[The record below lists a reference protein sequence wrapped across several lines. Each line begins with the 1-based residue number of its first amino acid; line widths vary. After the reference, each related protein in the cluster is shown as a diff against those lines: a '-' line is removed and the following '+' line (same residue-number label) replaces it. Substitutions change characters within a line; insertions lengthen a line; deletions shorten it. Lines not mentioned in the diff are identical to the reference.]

1 MTYGLM
7 TAPLIPGG
15 TMVEWCI
22 TRESDGT
29 QTFLN
34 QSGAHLYHPAH
45 EVVPFIRAA
54 AQSLRLPPEDQHP
67 NVLKLPTPVALG
79 LTTCGDE
86 HPPLPLS
93 GPVPQRTRVGGVDN
107 GPSDPLARRLWTFW
121 AELMLRETYMRM
133 HRGKRRSIALG
144 ISWAL
149 WYGGADE
156 TEVNASFRAY
166 DHTRTPIPTF
176 DIERCSLDALTD
188 ALLATARLA
197 AITKAF

>member
-54 AQSLRLPPEDQHP
+54 AHSLRIPLEEQRLD
-67 NVLKLPTPVALG
+67 VLKLPTPVALG

-86 HPPLPLS
+86 QPPLPLS
-93 GPVPQRTRVGGVDN
+93 GPVPQRMRAKRDDGA
-107 GPSDPLARRLWTFW
+107 PHDPLARRLWMFW
-121 AELMLRETYMRM
+121 AELMSRESYMRM
-133 HRGKRRSIALG
+133 NRGKRRSVVLG

-149 WYGGADE
+149 WYGGANE
-156 TEVNASFRAY
+156 AEISASFRAY
-166 DHTRTPIPTF
+166 DINKAPIPTF
-176 DIERCSLDALTD
+176 DIERCSLDELTD